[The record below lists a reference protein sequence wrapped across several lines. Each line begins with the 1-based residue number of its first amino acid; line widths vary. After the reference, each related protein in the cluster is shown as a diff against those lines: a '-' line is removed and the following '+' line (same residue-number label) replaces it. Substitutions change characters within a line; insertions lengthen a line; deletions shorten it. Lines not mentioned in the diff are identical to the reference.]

1 MDVVSPPSS
10 GAPERRS
17 GHRRRGPSL
26 EAALLDAA
34 WDELHIVG
42 YAALTMDGVAARA
55 GTSKAVLYR
64 RWQNR
69 GELILATLHMRRPM
83 VSGEVP
89 DTGNLRGDV
98 IALLRRASAGISEIG
113 TETIFGLLDELAR
126 GSEAAAYLFAGPVGD
141 EAMAAILLAAD
152 RRGEVRLEG
161 ITRRVASL
169 PLYLLR
175 YELLWTRAVVPDD
188 VIAQI
193 VDEVFLP
200 LVLAR

>member
-126 GSEAAAYLFAGPVGD
+126 GSEAAAYLLPVRS
-141 EAMAAILLAAD
+141 E
-152 RRGEVRLEG
+152 
-161 ITRRVASL
+161 TRRWPPSCSL
-169 PLYLLR
+169 RTVGAKCDWRGL
-175 YELLWTRAVVPDD
+175 RAVWRRCRWTWR
-188 VIAQI
+188 AMSY
-193 VDEVFLP
+193 
-200 LVLAR
+200 

>member
-1 MDVVSPPSS
+1 MDVASPPGS
-10 GAPERRS
+10 GAAERES
-17 GHRRRGPSL
+17 SHRRRGLSL
-26 EAALLDAA
+26 ETALLDAA
-34 WDELHIVG
+34 WDELHVVG

-69 GELILATLHMRRPM
+69 AELILAALHVHRPM

-89 DTGNLRGDV
+89 DTGSLRGDV
-98 IALLRRASAGISEIG
+98 IALLRRTSAGIAEIG
-113 TETIFGLLDELAR
+113 TETIFGLFDELSR
-126 GSEAAAYLFAGPVGD
+126 EPEAAAYLFASRVGD
-141 EAMAAILLAAD
+141 EAMATILLSAE
-152 RRGEVRLEG
+152 RRGEVRLES

-169 PLYLLR
+169 PLHLLR
-175 YELLWTRAVVPDD
+175 YELLWRRAVVPDD

-200 LVLAR
+200 LVLMR

>member
-1 MDVVSPPSS
+1 MDVASPPGS
-10 GAPERRS
+10 GAHERKS

-26 EAALLDAA
+26 EVALLDAA
-34 WDELHIVG
+34 WDELHVVG

-69 GELILATLHMRRPM
+69 AELILAVLHQRRPM
-83 VSGEVP
+83 ISGEVP
-89 DTGNLRGDV
+89 DTGSLRGDV
-98 IALLRRASAGISEIG
+98 IALLRRASAGIAEIG
-113 TETIFGLLDELAR
+113 TETIFGLFDELSR
-126 GSEAAAYLFAGPVGD
+126 QPEAAAYLFASRVSD
-141 EAMAAILLAAD
+141 ETMAAILLSAD
-152 RRGEVRLEG
+152 RRGEVRLES

-169 PLYLLR
+169 PLHLLR
-175 YELLWTRAVVPDD
+175 YELLWTRAIVPDD
-188 VIAQI
+188 VIEQI

>member
-1 MDVVSPPSS
+1 MDVVSPPGS
-10 GAPERRS
+10 GVAERTS

-34 WDELHIVG
+34 WDELHVFG

-64 RWQNR
+64 RWPNR
-69 GELILATLHMRRPM
+69 AELILATLHLRRPM
-83 VSGEVP
+83 ISGEVP
-89 DTGNLRGDV
+89 DTGSLRGDV
-98 IALLRRASAGISEIG
+98 IALLRRASAGIAEIG
-113 TETIFGLLDELAR
+113 TETLFGLLDELSREPGAAR
-126 GSEAAAYLFAGPVGD
+126 DLLANQIGEETMD
-141 EAMAAILLAAD
+141 AILLAAD

-175 YELLWTRAVVPDD
+175 YELLWTRALVADD

-200 LVLAR
+200 LVRMR